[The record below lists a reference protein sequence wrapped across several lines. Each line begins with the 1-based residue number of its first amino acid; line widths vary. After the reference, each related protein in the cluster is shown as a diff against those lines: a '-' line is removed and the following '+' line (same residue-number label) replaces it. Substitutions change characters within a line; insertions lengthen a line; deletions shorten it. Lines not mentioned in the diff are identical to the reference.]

1 VEAEYHANDVAKPP
15 TRSIFLKTGL
25 NFAVPEI
32 GNKKDRGSALS
43 HRPCRLE
50 PPDRSKED
58 VMQIILD
65 NRPER
70 IA

>member
-15 TRSIFLKTGL
+15 TRPIFLKTSL

-50 PPDRSKED
+50 TPDR
-58 VMQIILD
+58 
-65 NRPER
+65 NER
-70 IA
+70 SLCWKVV